1 MTQWEKLLEESTVEE
16 HEILMQMFEGVDDTN
31 ITPMKENWF
40 AEKQHHYQKQMVKA
54 KEVVAR
60 FGKPQSFAVFYANN
74 LAKCGCWMCTN
85 PRRGSLKLREKLTLQ
100 EKISDINYQQQLKE
114 VSYE

>member
-1 MTQWEKLLEESTVEE
+1 MDEWEKLLDECSVEE
-16 HEILMQMFEGVDDTN
+16 HEILIQMFEDISN
-31 ITPMKENWF
+31 TPAPIKENWF

-60 FGKPQSFAVFYANN
+60 FGMPQSFAVFYANN

-85 PRRGSLKLREKLTLQ
+85 PRRGPLKLREKLTLQ
-100 EKISDINYQQQLKE
+100 EKISDINFQQQLKE